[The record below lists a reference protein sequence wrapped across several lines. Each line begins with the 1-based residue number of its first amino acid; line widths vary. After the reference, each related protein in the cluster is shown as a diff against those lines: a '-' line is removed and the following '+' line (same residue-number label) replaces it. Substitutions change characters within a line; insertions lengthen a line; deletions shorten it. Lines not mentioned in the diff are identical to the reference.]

1 MALSKIDVTKMITG
15 VTPLTNGGT
24 GGTSIPATNLA
35 SGVTGTLP
43 VGNGGIGIASG
54 TTDQFLKFTGT
65 TTLASATDNAGSF
78 TKLSTVDISSGDSLV
93 AFNSSII
100 TSTYKQYLFMFTDVR
115 STGDDTYF
123 KMQESTNNG
132 GGFLAND
139 CDWQFMF
146 QYSTQGNSEFNQNHG
161 KNDTDCQLTN
171 ANVGNGANEG
181 ISGQMFFSR
190 NGSLPSKANWDVV
203 STNNTN
209 MQFWSGAMYRDDN
222 GTTNYVRFQMQGTT
236 FVSGRITC
244 YGITT

>member
-1 MALSKIDVTKMITG
+1 MALSKIDVSKMITG

-115 STGDDTYF
+115 PTADNVYF
-123 KMQESTNNG
+123 KMNESTNNG
-132 GGFLAND
+132 SSFLAND
-139 CDWQFMF
+139 ADSFI
-146 QYSTQGNSEFNQNHG
+146 SIHNSSFSATEVENHSVV
-161 KNDTDCQLTN
+161 NNTDAQLTQ
-171 ANVGNGANEG
+171 AYIGNGGNEG
-181 ISGQMFFSR
+181 ISGQLFFSR
-190 NGSLPSKANWDVV
+190 NGSLPSKGNWQLV
-203 STNNTN
+203 STNNS
-209 MQFWSGAMYRDDN
+209 QVYYQIGAFYRDDN

-236 FVSGRITC
+236 FISGRITC
-244 YGITT
+244 YGVTT

>member
-1 MALSKIDVTKMITG
+1 MAFATIGTAGIQAQSIDLSSK
-15 VTPLTNGGT
+15 
-24 GGTSIPATNLA
+24 
-35 SGVTGTLP
+35 VTGTLP
-43 VGNGGIGIASG
+43 VPNGGLGIASG

-65 TTLASATDNAGSF
+65 TTLASAADNAGSF
-78 TKLSTVDISSGDSLV
+78 TKLSTVDISSGDSSV
-93 AFNSSII
+93 NFNSSII
-100 TSTYKQYLFMFTDVR
+100 TTTYKQYLFTFTDVR
-115 STGDDTYF
+115 PTGDNTYF

-132 GGFLAND
+132 SSFLEND

-146 QYSTQGNSEFNQNHG
+146 QYSTQGNTEFLQNHG
-161 KNDTDCQLTN
+161 KNHTNCQMTN

-190 NGSLPSKANWDVV
+190 NGSLPSKANWDLV

-222 GTTNYVRFQMQGTT
+222 GTTNYVRFGFNGTT